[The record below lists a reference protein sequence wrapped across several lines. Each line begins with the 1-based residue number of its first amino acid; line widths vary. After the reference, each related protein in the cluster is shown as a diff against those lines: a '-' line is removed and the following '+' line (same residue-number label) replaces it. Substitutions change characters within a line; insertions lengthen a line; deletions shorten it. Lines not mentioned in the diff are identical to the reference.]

1 MVGSKLTCEMCEI
14 GNLYSIENPYDF
26 KAKMFFAQGCE
37 KVVSG
42 GGSSDDDDDDE
53 EEEEAEGDEG
63 VDGEGARD

>member
-1 MVGSKLTCEMCEI
+1 MRCVI

-42 GGSSDDDDDDE
+42 GSSGGGG
-53 EEEEAEGDEG
+53 EEAEGEVEG
-63 VDGEGARD
+63 EDDDGDADMAED